1 MQPKVH
7 PFLMFQGGKAEEA
20 MNFYTAVLP
29 EARIDAIDRY
39 GEGGPGKAGT
49 VQLATFSVGDQRV
62 MAIDSPVA
70 HAFTFTP
77 AFSFFVTC
85 QSEDDL
91 RRFAAALG
99 EGGGVLMPPGDYGF
113 SRLFT
118 WLNDRFGVSWQLN
131 LP

>member
-1 MQPKVH
+1 MTVTVR

-29 EARIDAIDRY
+29 EARIDTIDRY

-49 VQLATFSVGDQRV
+49 VRLATFSVGDQRV

>member
-1 MQPKVH
+1 MIVTVR
-7 PFLMFQGGKAEEA
+7 PFLMFQNGKAEEA
-20 MNFYTAVLP
+20 MNFYTTVLP
-29 EARIDAIDRY
+29 EARIEAIEHY

-49 VQLATFSVGDQRV
+49 VRLATFSVGDQSV
-62 MAIDSPVA
+62 MCIDSPVA

-85 QSEDDL
+85 RSEEDL
-91 RRFAAALG
+91 RRFAVALG
-99 EGGGVLMPPGDYGF
+99 EGGSVMMPLSSYGF

-118 WLNDRFGVSWQLN
+118 WLSDRFGVSWQLN